1 MHSGQMWPDEVC
13 EHTGQTHRAWLSRR
27 ACLHGLGAAGMG
39 LGMGLSTFAAKAQQV
54 AAASSPLP
62 SKPRRALDLTAWQR
76 ADGALI
82 LSSHEPDVVD
92 PYFSLKGLWLAH
104 HLGLDVSAAWAP
116 WAAWMVQRQQAN
128 GLWGRWRLTPTGV
141 RPDRA
146 SDADDS
152 LLALW
157 LQCVALFGLPA
168 QLQVQHAP
176 GLRKAAAHLQ
186 GPLFNARLGVYRVFA
201 KDDAHLWMDNIEV
214 WSALLTL
221 AQGGL
226 SWCEGLPGAA
236 QWQQSAQA
244 LQSSMV
250 RVFVADGVLLP
261 RVSTQRLPEASA
273 FYPQAVTAPFAW
285 LHGWDPVGRPSAR
298 MAAWLVRHEA
308 SWVAQAQADF
318 PWGLVAAAAH
328 GEGQPAAVHRW
339 LERARPLRQGP
350 RWNILE
356 EVAFQGLLTLNQ
368 NQGVDS

>member
-1 MHSGQMWPDEVC
+1 MRQGQRSPVDVC
-13 EHTGQTHRAWLSRR
+13 VHADQAHTHTTWLSRR

-39 LGMGLSTFAAKAQQV
+39 LGMGLSTAAATAQQV
-54 AAASSPLP
+54 PAVSSASSLSSPA
-62 SKPRRALDLTAWQR
+62 KPRRALDLTAWQR
-76 ADGALI
+76 TDGALV
-82 LSSHEPDVVD
+82 LSAHEPDVVD
-92 PYFSLKGLWLAH
+92 PYFALKGLWLAH
-104 HLGLDVSAAWAP
+104 HLGLDVAAAWAP
-116 WAAWMVQRQQAN
+116 WAAWMVQHQQAN

-152 LLALW
+152 LLAL
-157 LQCVALFGLPA
+157 VR
-168 QLQVQHAP
+168 HAP

-214 WSALLTL
+214 WSALLSL

-226 SWCEGLPGAA
+226 SWCEGLPGAT

-244 LQSSMV
+244 LQLSMA

-261 RVSTQRLPEASA
+261 RVSTQRLPEPAA

-285 LHGWDPVGRPSAR
+285 LHGWDPAGRPSAR

-308 SWVAQAQADF
+308 AWVAQAHTDF
-318 PWGLVAAAAH
+318 PWGLVAVAAQT
-328 GEGQPAAVHRW
+328 EGQPEAVHRW

-356 EVAFQGLLTLNQ
+356 EVAFQGLSTVNQ